1 MKKVKSKIGL
11 TRNNFDAIDDTIM
24 NSQTFYDYLDR
35 FRKVCL
41 SMFEW
46 INLPKTMNAR
56 WLEQTLY
63 EDGIATLFKDEKYR
77 LYKY

>member
-1 MKKVKSKIGL
+1 
-11 TRNNFDAIDDTIM
+11 M

-41 SMFEW
+41 SIFEW

-56 WLEQTLY
+56 YLEQCLY
-63 EDGIATLFKDEKYR
+63 EDGIASMFKDEKYR
-77 LYKY
+77 IY

>member
-1 MKKVKSKIGL
+1 MKKRISPS
-11 TRNNFDAIDDTIM
+11 RNNFDFIDDTIM

-41 SMFEW
+41 SIFEW

-56 WLEQTLY
+56 YLEQCLY
-63 EDGIATLFKDEKYR
+63 EDGIASMFKDEKYR
-77 LYKY
+77 FHKY